1 LFGGEETE
9 EDKEKAKQAAEA
21 RVLAA
26 KTKKVKEVII
36 PKSIIVFDVKIFEQE
51 QDLDVLAKKILTIE
65 MDGLF
70 WKTEYKILPVAYEI
84 KKIQMGCI
92 VEDDKVCTDD
102 LFEKIQAWEDEVQ
115 SVDVVSFQKV

>member
-1 LFGGEETE
+1 LFGEETE
-9 EDKEKAKQAAEA
+9 EDKEKTRLANEA
-21 RVLAA
+21 RLEAA
-26 KTKKVKEVII
+26 KKKGKVKEVVI

-51 QDLDVLAKKILTIE
+51 QNLDELAKKILGIE
-65 MDGLF
+65 IDGLF

-84 KKIQMGCI
+84 KKLQMGCI

-102 LFEKIQAWEDEVQ
+102 IFDKIQAWEDEVQ